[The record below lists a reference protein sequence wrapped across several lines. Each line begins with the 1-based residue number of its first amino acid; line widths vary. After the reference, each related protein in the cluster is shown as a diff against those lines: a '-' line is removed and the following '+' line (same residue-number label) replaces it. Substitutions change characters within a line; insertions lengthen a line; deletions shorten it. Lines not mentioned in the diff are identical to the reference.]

1 MDEKKT
7 FFPRKQTL
15 APDADGQERQR
26 MMELCLRD
34 VETGVHDFGGSSRII
49 GLMHIKYVDCCGA
62 QKSLTMG
69 FPVEDWEL
77 NPGNTMHGG
86 MIATAV
92 DSVMGLAS
100 HYFSDCLFTPTISM
114 DINYIKPVFAGD
126 VLEVT
131 AQVVHSGRRVCFVK
145 AEGRRRSDGKT
156 AVTAQGSYMVS
167 E

>member
-7 FFPRKQTL
+7 FFPRKQGL

-26 MMELCLRD
+26 MM
-34 VETGVHDFGGSSRII
+34 
-49 GLMHIKYVDCCGA
+49 
-62 QKSLTMG
+62 
-69 FPVEDWEL
+69 
-77 NPGNTMHGG
+77 
-86 MIATAV
+86 
-92 DSVMGLAS
+92 GLAS
-100 HYFSDCLFTPTISM
+100 HYFSDCPFTPTISM